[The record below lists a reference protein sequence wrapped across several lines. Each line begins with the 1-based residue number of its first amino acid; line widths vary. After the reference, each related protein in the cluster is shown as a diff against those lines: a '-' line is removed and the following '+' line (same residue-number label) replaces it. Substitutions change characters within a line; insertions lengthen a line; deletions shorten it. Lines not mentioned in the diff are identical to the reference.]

1 MSESEVLIG
10 FGSNLGDRTRLINQ
24 ALKALSELSQTS
36 LTKLSSL
43 YETAPVGYL
52 EQGAFLN
59 GVARIRTSLSAPVLL
74 GQLLKIEKS
83 LGRERLERWG
93 PRTVDLDILF
103 FADKIIDEVDLV
115 VPHPELVN
123 RLFVLEPL
131 SEIVPDWQHPKFCET
146 VSVLLNKF
154 QQSHPLEEPCH
165 LLSAPVDVTLSKE
178 KVNDGIF
185 YRYSESG

>member
-10 FGSNLGDRTRLINQ
+10 FGSNLGDRSHSINRALQ
-24 ALKALSELSQTS
+24 ALFRLAETS
-36 LTKLSSL
+36 LLKLSSL

-59 GVARIRTSLSAPVLL
+59 GVVQLKTTLSAS
-74 GQLLKIEKS
+74 QLLTTLLAIEKS
-83 LGRERLERWG
+83 LGRERLQRWG

-103 FADKIIDEVDLV
+103 FADRVINEADLL
-115 VPHPELVN
+115 VPHPEIVR

-131 SEIVPDWQHPKFCET
+131 CEIVPDLVHPVNGET
-146 VSVLLNKF
+146 VADLLNKH
-154 QQSHPLEEPCH
+154 QMSNPLEEPCRMV
-165 LLSAPVDVTLSKE
+165 SAPLDIAQSKE
-178 KVNDGIF
+178 KADDGIF

>member
-10 FGSNLGDRTRLINQ
+10 FGSNMGDRASLINQ
-24 ALKALSELSQTS
+24 ALQALSELSQIS
-36 LTKLSSL
+36 LVKLSSL

-59 GVARIRTSLSAPVLL
+59 GVACVRTILPAAT
-74 GQLLKIEKS
+74 LLKRLLEIEKS
-83 LGRERLERWG
+83 LGRNRIERWG

-103 FADKIIDEVDLV
+103 FGDQIIAEADLV
-115 VPHPELVN
+115 VPHPELVR

-131 SEIVPDWQHPKFCET
+131 CEIVPNWQHPELCEA

-154 QQSHPLEEPCH
+154 QQSHPLEEPCR
-165 LLSAPVDVTLSKE
+165 LLSAPVDVALSKE
-178 KVNDGIF
+178 RVNDGIF
-185 YRYSESG
+185 YRYSES

>member
-1 MSESEVLIG
+1 MSESDALIG
-10 FGSNLGDRTRLINQ
+10 FGSNLGDRAHLINQ
-24 ALKALSELSQTS
+24 ALQALSELPQTS
-36 LTKLSSL
+36 LLKLSSL

-59 GVARIRTSLSAPVLL
+59 GVVCIRTALPAETLL
-74 GQLLKIEKS
+74 QRLLKIENS
-83 LGRERLERWG
+83 LGRKRIERWG

-103 FADKIIDEVDLV
+103 FGDRIINTVDLV
-115 VPHPELVN
+115 VPHPELVR

-131 SEIVPDWQHPKFCET
+131 NEIIPNWQHPKLCET

-154 QQSHPLEEPCH
+154 QQSHPLEESCR
-165 LLSAPVDVTLSKE
+165 LLSAPVDVALSKE

-185 YRYSESG
+185 YRYSES

>member
-1 MSESEVLIG
+1 MSESEALIG
-10 FGSNLGDRTRLINQ
+10 FGSNLGDRAHLINQ
-24 ALKALSELSQTS
+24 ALQALSELPQTA

-59 GVARIRTSLSAPVLL
+59 GVACIRTALPAAA
-74 GQLLKIEKS
+74 LLKHLLAIEKS
-83 LGRERLERWG
+83 LGRKRIERWG
-93 PRTVDLDILF
+93 PRTVDLDIIF
-103 FADKIIDEVDLV
+103 FGDRIINDVDLV
-115 VPHPELVN
+115 VPHPELIR

-131 SEIVPDWQHPKFCET
+131 NEIVPDWQHPELCES

-154 QQSHPLEEPCH
+154 QQSHPLEEPCR
-165 LLSAPVDVTLSKE
+165 LLSAPVDDALSKE

-185 YRYSESG
+185 YRYSES